1 MFFLLVVFTKQQ
13 GPLSSLSD
21 PLSGSG
27 EPEAPQPRHVPP
39 VHTRVLFEMTQPQ
52 QAVGT
57 AGGVAGIGGGDQTN
71 DVDDDLLT
79 LLSSISLSET
89 RKNYY
94 KKQNPQK
101 INVPVVPSYRL
112 LVVDD
117 SGLLCIALR
126 TDNHICDEVR
136 QQPYQGIPFTIQ
148 RVGVTI
154 HFIFPATI

>member
-1 MFFLLVVFTKQQ
+1 MFFLLVVFIKQQ